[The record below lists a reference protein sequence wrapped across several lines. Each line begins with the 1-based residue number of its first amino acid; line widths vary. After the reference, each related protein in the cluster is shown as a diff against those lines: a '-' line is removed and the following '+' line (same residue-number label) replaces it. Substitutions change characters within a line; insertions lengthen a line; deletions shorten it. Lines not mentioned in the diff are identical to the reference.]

1 MSAAQKERSF
11 GDVSDVPDGARTVVG
26 DEQTAILGDGDAY
39 GATPHLA
46 VLGDETGQEVFV
58 AAIGVAAVHGDA
70 DDLITGTVGA
80 VPGAVFGGESISVI
94 LFGKL
99 TSGRIKGH
107 LQRGHVRL
115 DEHVGGD
122 HL

>member
-11 GDVSDVPDGARTVVG
+11 ADVSDVPDGARTVVG

-70 DDLITGTVGA
+70 DDLIAGAVGA
-80 VPGAVFGGESISVI
+80 VPGAVFGGEGVAVI
-94 LFGKL
+94 GGWKL
-99 TSGRIKGH
+99 SFLGWIEDH
-107 LQRGHVRL
+107 LERGHV
-115 DEHVGGD
+115 
-122 HL
+122 